1 MIYNIL
7 EWQRFLFGR
16 LLEAARMPPDP
27 SPLHR
32 AFFALGEAAARTAAA
47 SEVNPT
53 PIEDAVGHDAP
64 WPIHP
69 EIVEETPFVRVVRLR
84 APHGGRSRSL
94 LIAPYSGY
102 QTAVMSALVLALL
115 EQGEVVVTDWKD
127 ARLVPLSEGRFDLA
141 AQALFVARLVAAM
154 GSGAH
159 LVALS
164 QSGPAALIATAIAAA
179 HLAAGLPRSLILLG
193 SQIDPRRSGT
203 ALQHTIGTL
212 PRELVAAQLLAT
224 VPGSYPGAG
233 RRVYPAVLQLLGY
246 SLASAPTYLDV
257 QRGLLSELAEGV
269 SRGYA
274 RQHADMH
281 CLADVPGELFL
292 DMLDWVAYRPAVSD
306 AGLSFQGESIDLAGL
321 RGLPL
326 LTIEAEADELV
337 GPGQTHALHTLRGKG
352 GPGDAVTIP
361 HGLHHDLF
369 VGPRFG
375 AKVAPAL
382 SRFLAKLDR

>member
-179 HLAAGLPRSLILLG
+179 HLAAGLP
-193 SQIDPRRSGT
+193 
-203 ALQHTIGTL
+203 
-212 PRELVAAQLLAT
+212 AA
-224 VPGSYPGAG
+224 
-233 RRVYPAVLQLLGY
+233 
-246 SLASAPTYLDV
+246 
-257 QRGLLSELAEGV
+257 
-269 SRGYA
+269 
-274 RQHADMH
+274 
-281 CLADVPGELFL
+281 
-292 DMLDWVAYRPAVSD
+292 
-306 AGLSFQGESIDLAGL
+306 
-321 RGLPL
+321 
-326 LTIEAEADELV
+326 
-337 GPGQTHALHTLRGKG
+337 
-352 GPGDAVTIP
+352 
-361 HGLHHDLF
+361 
-369 VGPRFG
+369 
-375 AKVAPAL
+375 
-382 SRFLAKLDR
+382 

>member
-16 LLEAARMPPDP
+16 LLEAARMPADP

-32 AFFALGEAAARTAAA
+32 AFYAVGEAAARTAAA
-47 SEVNPT
+47 ADANPT
-53 PIEDAVGHDAP
+53 PIEDAVAHDAP

-94 LIAPYSGY
+94 LVAPYSGY
-102 QTAVMSALVLALL
+102 QAAVMSSVVLALL
-115 EQGEVVVTDWKD
+115 EQGEVVVTDWRD
-127 ARLVPLSEGRFDLA
+127 ARLVPVGEGRFDLA
-141 AQALFVARLVAAM
+141 AQAILVARLVAQM
-154 GSGAH
+154 GRGAH

-179 HLAAGLPRSLILLG
+179 HLSAGLPRSMILLG
-193 SQIDPRRSGT
+193 SQIDPRCSPT
-203 ALQHTIGTL
+203 ALQQTIGTL

-224 VPGSYPGAG
+224 VPSSYPGTG

-292 DMLDWVAYRPAVSD
+292 DMLDWVAYRPSITAS
-306 AGLSFQGESIDLAGL
+306 GLTFKGETIDLGAL
-321 RGLPL
+321 RALPL
-326 LTIEAEADELV
+326 LTIESGDDELV
-337 GPGQTHALHTLRGKG
+337 GQGQTHALHELRGDG
-352 GPGDAVTIP
+352 GQGQAVTIAR
-361 HGLHHDLF
+361 GLHHDLF

-375 AKVAPAL
+375 AKVAPVL
-382 SRFLAKLDR
+382 TEFLGRLDR